1 MNKESKNMNSLSKEL
16 LTYGDIKADI
26 ETEEKYG
33 YRRIRV
39 IDLKGV
45 KYLHHM
51 FNGEV
56 IECYEV

>member
-1 MNKESKNMNSLSKEL
+1 MNIKNKSDEL
-16 LTYGDIKADI
+16 LMYGTFKADVQ
-26 ETEEKYG
+26 TVEKSG

-39 IDLKGV
+39 IELDGK
-45 KYLHHM
+45 KYFHHM

>member
-1 MNKESKNMNSLSKEL
+1 MNKKIEKLSKEL
-16 LTYGDIKADI
+16 LMYGTFKADV
-26 ETEEKYG
+26 ETTEKDG

-39 IDLKGV
+39 IELDGK
-45 KYLHHM
+45 KYFHNM